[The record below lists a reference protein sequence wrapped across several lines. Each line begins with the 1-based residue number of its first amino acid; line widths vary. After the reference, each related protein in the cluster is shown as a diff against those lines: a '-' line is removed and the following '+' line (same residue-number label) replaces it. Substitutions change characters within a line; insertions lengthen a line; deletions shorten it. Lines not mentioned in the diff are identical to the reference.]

1 VSSPPPEELVPHPAG
16 GGEAPPPSPAPALRV
31 PNLAGADASRIPG
44 HRKAAVLLVSLGP
57 KRAAEVFRHL
67 DDDEIEELALEMAKT
82 GDIQREEVE
91 AVLQE
96 VAENS
101 LAYASLAEGGVAYA
115 REVLERAVGP
125 ERAAEI
131 AGRLSAVIEMRP
143 FEFLRRTPPEQI
155 DAFLRNEAP
164 QTKALVISSL
174 HTTLAAEVLALLDKE
189 EQAEVSLRIARMS
202 ETSPAVIKEV
212 ESVMRQKLSNV
223 LSEEY
228 AASGGVKS
236 LAEILNHADRPTE
249 RNVLDELAKT
259 DEELAEEIR
268 SLLFVFEDIVKLDDR
283 AVQAVLKEVDDADL
297 ALALRGV
304 GEEVREKVLSNMSE
318 RRAAML
324 IEEIEY
330 QPPQRK
336 AVVEEA
342 QGRIVAEIRRL
353 EDAGELVLG
362 RKGSSDELLV

>member
-1 VSSPPPEELVPHPAG
+1 MSSPPPEELVPHPAAR
-16 GGEAPPPSPAPALRV
+16 GEVPAPALRV
-31 PNLAGADASRIPG
+31 PNLASADAARIPG
-44 HRKAAVLLVSLGP
+44 RRKAAVLLVSLGP
-57 KRAAEVFRHL
+57 KKAAEVFSHL
-67 DDDEIEELALEMAKT
+67 SDEEIEELSLEMAKT
-82 GDIQREEVE
+82 GEIPREQIE

-101 LAYASLAEGGVAYA
+101 LAYTSLAEGGVAYA

-143 FEFLRRTPPEQI
+143 FEFLHRSPPEQI

-174 HTTLAAEVLALLDKE
+174 HTTLAAEVLALLEKS
-189 EQAEVSLRIARMS
+189 EQVEVSLRIARMT
-202 ETSPAVIKEV
+202 ETSPAVIKQV

-283 AVQAVLKEVDDADL
+283 AVQGVLKEVDDADL

-304 GEEVREKVLSNMSE
+304 GEEVRQKVLSNMSE
-318 RRAAML
+318 RRAEML
-324 IEEIEY
+324 VEEIEY

-336 AVVEEA
+336 TVVEEA
-342 QGRIVAEIRRL
+342 QSRIVAEIRRQ
-353 EDAGELVLG
+353 EDSGELVLG
-362 RKGSSDELLV
+362 RRGSGDELVV